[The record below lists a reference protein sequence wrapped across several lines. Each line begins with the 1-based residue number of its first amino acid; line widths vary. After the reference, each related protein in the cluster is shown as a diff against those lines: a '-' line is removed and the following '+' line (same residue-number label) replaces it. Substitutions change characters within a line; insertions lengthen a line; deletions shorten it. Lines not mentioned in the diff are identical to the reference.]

1 MSDPSEM
8 TDGPLDDSNSGIEQ
22 LVISILQQEN
32 NNPIPYTNE
41 DETSSETDTQQ
52 VASTLKYFP
61 ENNTSTSLD
70 TMLEKRLVRQLAINV
85 HPTDISC
92 GLGAPTPPVLFVNHE
107 SREEAEKYYK
117 KLRLHLDA

>member
-52 VASTLKYFP
+52 VASTLKFFP

-70 TMLEKRLVRQLAINV
+70 TMLEKRLVHSN
-85 HPTDISC
+85 HF
-92 GLGAPTPPVLFVNHE
+92 LGSSSN
-107 SREEAEKYYK
+107 
-117 KLRLHLDA
+117 